1 MVREKMVVVTGGN
14 AGLGYEC
21 ARSIAASDWG
31 WSVVLAVRDPEKG
44 ERAALRIAE
53 ETGNPSVEV
62 ARLDLSSLS
71 SVRAFGQGFISREDL
86 PPLRAIVCNAGL
98 QVVGGTSYTEDG
110 FETTFGVNHLGHFLL
125 VNLLLKRLAAPARI
139 VFVSSGTHDP
149 KRRTGMPAPR
159 YLGAQA
165 LAHPHEHPDPVE
177 KSEAPGKLG
186 RRRYTTSKLCNVLG
200 SYELDRRLRREG
212 LSTAKAPINV
222 NAFDPGP
229 CPVPVSRATM
239 RPWPASSGTRGW
251 RRSCRS

>member
-1 MVREKMVVVTGGN
+1 ME
-14 AGLGYEC
+14 
-21 ARSIAASDWG
+21 
-31 WSVVLAVRDPEKG
+31 
-44 ERAALRIAE
+44 
-53 ETGNPSVEV
+53 
-62 ARLDLSSLS
+62 LSSLS

-149 KRRTGMPAPR
+149 KRRTGMSAPR

-186 RRRYTTSKLCNVLG
+186 RRRYTTSKLCNVLC